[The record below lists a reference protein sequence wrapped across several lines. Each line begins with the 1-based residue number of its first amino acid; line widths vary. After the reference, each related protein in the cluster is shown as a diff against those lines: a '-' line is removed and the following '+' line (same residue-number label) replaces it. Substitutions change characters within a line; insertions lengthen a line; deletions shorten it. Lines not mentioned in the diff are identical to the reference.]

1 MANAGQDAVIQDW
14 DGAAG
19 AKWVTHQARLD
30 NLLAPLG
37 DAAMAAA
44 KVQAGDRILDVGC
57 GAGTTSIALAQR
69 TGASGH
75 VLGLDIS
82 PDLIA
87 AARGASAGQPGIDFL
102 LGDAATAA
110 LPPAGFDLLFS
121 RFGVMFFDEPA
132 VAFGHLRRALKPGG
146 RVAFVC
152 WRSPRDNDWIRL
164 PLRAIDGLVDLP
176 PTDPLA
182 PGPFAFADAARTE
195 TILQQAGFADISITP
210 HDCQL
215 PYGSGA
221 DDAAAVDDAMA
232 MALTIGPLARAVALV
247 GDDLRTKA
255 EAALRNILRDRVR
268 DGSIYFDSAAWIVTA
283 RSD

>member
-1 MANAGQDAVIQDW
+1 MASAAPVIQDW

-19 AKWVTHQARLD
+19 AKWVLHQARLD
-30 NLLAPLG
+30 RMLAPLG

-44 KVQAGDRILDVGC
+44 CVQPGDHILDVGC
-57 GAGTTSIALAQR
+57 GAGATSIALAEQ
-69 TGASGH
+69 TGATGR

-87 AARGASAGQPGIDFL
+87 AARSNSCDLPQLNFL

-110 LPPAGFDLLFS
+110 LSPASFDLLFS

-132 VAFGHLRRALKPGG
+132 AAFGHMRRAMKADG
-146 RVAFVC
+146 RLAFVC
-152 WRSPRDNDWIRL
+152 WRSPHDNDWIRV

-182 PGPFAFADAARTE
+182 PGPFAFADAARTHD
-195 TILQQAGFADISITP
+195 ILTQAGFADISITP

-215 PYGSGA
+215 TYGSGA
-221 DDAAAVDDAMA
+221 DDAAAVDDAMS
-232 MALTIGPLARAVALV
+232 MALTIGPLARAIALV
-247 GDDLRTKA
+247 GDDIRTQAKRR
-255 EAALRNILRDRVR
+255 LGDILRDRVR
-268 DGSIYFDSAAWIVTA
+268 DGSIYFDSAAWVVTGDA
-283 RSD
+283 